1 MTNELQRIAN
11 VLGVNMNSDNLC
23 LLIQDKIKE
32 KDKSIKKLTFTNVM
46 LKNQADKQKT
56 NPIVKSI
63 KINDLEYIDEIK
75 NGFDKAY
82 NGLRK
87 EHDSILEANYNLR
100 LEVERYK
107 QEALINK
114 IKKIEGVR

>member
-11 VLGVNMNSDNLC
+11 VLGINMHSENLC

-46 LKNQADKQKT
+46 LKNQANKQEI

-82 NGLRK
+82 KGLRK
-87 EHDSILEANYNLR
+87 EYDSILKANYNLR
-100 LEVERYK
+100 LEVEIYK
-107 QEALINK
+107 QESLMNK